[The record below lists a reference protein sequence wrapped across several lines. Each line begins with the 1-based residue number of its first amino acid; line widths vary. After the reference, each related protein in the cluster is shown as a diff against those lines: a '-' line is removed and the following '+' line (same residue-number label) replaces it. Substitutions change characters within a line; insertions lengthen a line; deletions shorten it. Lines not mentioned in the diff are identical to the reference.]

1 MNKKAVEWL
10 YHELPELVAK
20 EIIPAESAERIKKHY
35 GPVTDSTGP
44 KTFLL
49 VFGVI
54 GSLLVGLG
62 IVLILAH
69 NWEHLSRLNRLVIA
83 LGLLVA
89 AQVLAGSVLW
99 FKRDSLAW
107 REAAATVLMLM
118 VGTAI
123 ALVGQTYHLVA
134 DTDAFL
140 LNWLL
145 LSLPLLYLMDSV
157 SIAVLYTLGVTNWAV
172 SGYFDVSKQFI
183 WVLLGLLLPYYWNLL
198 QHRRYANST
207 VILSWVVSICLYFC
221 FGAAFGGYLANL
233 GLLIYSSL
241 FASHY
246 LTGVLWFSQHEQ
258 SWRMPF
264 KTVGLTGNIGLV
276 FILTFHDIWRH
287 ITLNRETVPFAAF
300 LLAAI
305 LLAAVSGGNYLLARQ
320 ANRDSWRFA
329 TIPFVIAVA
338 YVCQHLDSSGWG
350 ATAIMNA
357 YVLWL
362 SSGIIINGV
371 GRRSLGIVNAGMV
384 LLAALIVARFFD
396 IELSFVVRG
405 VAFVL
410 VGLGFLAANLVLA
423 RRKAGWDHEK

>member
-10 YHELPELVAK
+10 YHELPELVAR

-35 GPVTDSTGP
+35 GPVTDSAGP

-69 NWEHLSRLNRLVIA
+69 NWEYLSRLNRLFVA

-107 REAAATVLMLM
+107 REASATLLMLM

-123 ALVGQTYHLVA
+123 ALVGQTYHLVEDA
-134 DTDAFL
+134 DAFL
-140 LNWLL
+140 LNWML
-145 LSLPLLYLMDSV
+145 LSLPLLYLMNSV

-183 WVLLGLLLPYYWNLL
+183 WVLLGLILPYYWHLL
-198 QHRRYANST
+198 QNRRYANST
-207 VILSWVVSICLYFC
+207 VILSWILSICLYFC
-221 FGAAFGGYLANL
+221 FGAAFAKYLDNL
-233 GLLIYSSL
+233 GLLMYSSL

-246 LTGVLWFSQHEQ
+246 LTGVLWLNQHEQ

-264 KTVGLTGNIGLV
+264 KTVGLTGNVGLV

-287 ITLNRETVPFAAF
+287 VTLNREAVPLASF
-300 LLAAI
+300 LLAAA
-305 LLAAVSGGNYLLARQ
+305 LLAAVIGGNYLLARQ
-320 ANRDSWRFA
+320 AGRGVWRFS
-329 TIPFVIAVA
+329 TIPFVIAPA
-338 YVCQHLDSSGWG
+338 YVCQLFDSSGWG
-350 ATAIMNA
+350 ATAIVNA

-362 SSGIIINGV
+362 SISIIINGV
-371 GRRSLGIVNAGMV
+371 GEHSLGIVNAGM
-384 LLAALIVARFFD
+384 LLLGALIVARFFD
-396 IELSFVVRG
+396 IELSFIARG
-405 VAFVL
+405 IAFVL
-410 VGLGFLAANLVLA
+410 VGLGFLAANLVLV
-423 RRKAGWDHEK
+423 RRKAGWGHEK